1 MTTLFGLWTEGS
13 AFMIAPGD
21 IPTYWFVLPLVIAM
35 SWVYS
40 ASRHESWSKIT
51 GQSIRL
57 SGMIL
62 GILFLA
68 MALLLLINTQV

>member
-1 MTTLFGLWTEGS
+1 MTTILGLWTEVS
-13 AFMIAPGD
+13 VVMISPAN

-35 SWVYS
+35 SCVYS
-40 ASRHESWSKIT
+40 ASRHESWSKIA
-51 GQSIRL
+51 GQSLRL

-68 MALLLLINTQV
+68 MAVLLLINTQV

>member
-1 MTTLFGLWTEGS
+1 MIGVGGILGLIDPNT
-13 AFMIAPGD
+13 

-35 SWVYS
+35 SAVYS
-40 ASRHESWSKIT
+40 ASRHESLRKILI
-51 GQSIRL
+51 QSVRL

-68 MALLLLINTQV
+68 TAFLLLINTQV